1 MARVQRKTVLGRFF
15 TGRPSWGLLTTCLGT
30 LLVPFDAAVNV
41 AFAPIVCAFAL
52 PILAIQWVVIS
63 YTLTYASLM
72 LVFGRIGDMLGYRRL
87 FLIGTGWSAAA
98 FALCAA
104 APSFG
109 WLLAARVLQG
119 VGAALVLSCGPALAT
134 SLYEEE
140 LRPRVLG
147 LYTMVFGI
155 GGALGPVLAGPLVE
169 YWGWSA
175 VFAFRVPIAL
185 AAFALAWGL
194 PVVVRPA
201 IRESFDAVG
210 AGLLVL
216 AIGMLLLALNQL
228 QHLEQPVV
236 WLMLLGTA
244 SVLAATGFVAQERRA
259 PRPIIDMRFFRDMD
273 FALLNLAHALLNLA
287 GFAVMLL
294 VPFYL
299 ARVGALSITA
309 SGFMLAASPF
319 GIALAAPMA
328 GRLAGHISQ
337 WRLAV
342 IGAAAMVV
350 GEAAIGMVG
359 AEPRFSML
367 LSAMALQG
375 FGMGLFQVAYFD
387 IATATIPRQ
396 NRGVAG
402 SLVMMTRTL
411 GIVIGATTL
420 MLIFHRLQVAAA
432 DGGATE
438 AQAFLA
444 GFQGVF
450 RFAAAIPVL
459 AIACALLRGW
469 WSFAR
474 LEAQRDIS
482 A

>member
-1 MARVQRKTVLGRFF
+1 
-15 TGRPSWGLLTTCLGT
+15 
-30 LLVPFDAAVNV
+30 
-41 AFAPIVCAFAL
+41 
-52 PILAIQWVVIS
+52 
-63 YTLTYASLM
+63 
-72 LVFGRIGDMLGYRRL
+72 
-87 FLIGTGWSAAA
+87 
-98 FALCAA
+98 
-104 APSFG
+104 
-109 WLLAARVLQG
+109 
-119 VGAALVLSCGPALAT
+119 
-134 SLYEEE
+134 
-140 LRPRVLG
+140 
-147 LYTMVFGI
+147 
-155 GGALGPVLAGPLVE
+155 
-169 YWGWSA
+169 
-175 VFAFRVPIAL
+175 
-185 AAFALAWGL
+185 
-194 PVVVRPA
+194 
-201 IRESFDAVG
+201 
-210 AGLLVL
+210 
-216 AIGMLLLALNQL
+216 
-228 QHLEQPVV
+228 
-236 WLMLLGTA
+236 
-244 SVLAATGFVAQERRA
+244 
-259 PRPIIDMRFFRDMD
+259 
-273 FALLNLAHALLNLA
+273 
-287 GFAVMLL
+287 MLL